1 MNEIITDDELASL
14 ECPRVEKQLI
24 EWNDIL
30 ISLSE
35 DKLKSLI
42 ESIGLRYSSSQLV
55 KENKEFNNN
64 PYFLINAVEK
74 KVGNAEKQLI
84 LKITDPHP
92 FFRRKKTANE
102 VSIIN
107 YIKQNS
113 KIPVPTIL
121 SYSKNKKTSMIGC
134 EYILMTKIKG
144 KPLREEFKAAEE
156 IPEKG

>member
-1 MNEIITDDELASL
+1 M
-14 ECPRVEKQLI
+14 
-24 EWNDIL
+24 
-30 ISLSE
+30 
-35 DKLKSLI
+35 
-42 ESIGLRYSSSQLV
+42 

-121 SYSKNKKTSMIGC
+121 SYSKNKKTSIIGC

-144 KPLREEFKAAEE
+144 KPLREEFKAADE

>member
-30 ISLSE
+30 ISFSE

-74 KVGNAEKQLI
+74 KWA
-84 LKITDPHP
+84 T
-92 FFRRKKTANE
+92 
-102 VSIIN
+102 
-107 YIKQNS
+107 
-113 KIPVPTIL
+113 
-121 SYSKNKKTSMIGC
+121 
-134 EYILMTKIKG
+134 
-144 KPLREEFKAAEE
+144 LRNN
-156 IPEKG
+156 